1 MGLLTLVG
9 LAIAAQWV
17 LSHRG
22 LPALLATLPG
32 LEKIHERPGW
42 AGLALYA
49 LTLAVLWAILSDQSL
64 EVEGQPA
71 QLGIWKEMIL
81 VLAVIALAAWA
92 RLYRLAE
99 MPPGLELE
107 EAALARRALEIVH
120 GARPWPWQRAEPGT
134 SWAYPYFL
142 SLFYWLSGPGYLT
155 IKLPAVLSSVLTV
168 IPLYLLAREMMRPAT
183 AIAVIT
189 LYATSRWGINVARWG
204 NVHTLTPLFASLA
217 LWLTWRAVHTGRWR
231 YWITGGLTMGLSQ
244 YGDSTAWAIPIVA
257 TLFILWRAISP
268 KGYLARH
275 WRAVWLFYGL
285 ALLIWIPLSWTL
297 ATKPPPLA
305 ESERLALALESTPTA
320 TPEPDR
326 MSETFWHNLL
336 AYTQAF
342 HYRGDTDPR
351 RNLVGAPQL
360 EEITAVLLVIGL
372 GYAIARARR
381 PGPVLLL
388 LWCGAF
394 LAMGILASDGPNS
407 LRVYGLLPAFLLL
420 CGLALDMLWSAWERI
435 DPLSAEHLASAVL
448 LAVVAWAGLDGT
460 TTYFGRQGWQP
471 GTWEAFHATQT
482 QAALY
487 LRQLINPTNEV
498 PTSSPKAW
506 HIILSRG
513 LFGTPPLEVINPG
526 LMTSR
531 LTLARHLPLSPE
543 IAGDV
548 IYLVEPGWEP
558 VVDLLQQY
566 YPESWR
572 ELVRSP
578 LGVPLFTTFI
588 VPAEVIARRGLH
600 ASFWAG
606 TMMAGQPVAELP
618 VVDPLATSHPPLPLP
633 APLPAPYAERLS
645 GGLHLTRAGSY
656 RFRFSSP
663 TEKAWLYLNDTL
675 VASTGEEIEGP
686 TRPRSRTTEGIAL
699 WLPEGV
705 VPLRLERVISE
716 TTEPPPLRIEWLPPG
731 TETWLPLPSDRLL
744 PITPP
749 RGLIAAYYEEDRF
762 WGPPA
767 RFVLDPLLLPDS
779 PNGANTYAVRWLGAL
794 DVEQS
799 GQYWFRL
806 RAGGPARLYVGRHL
820 VIDNWRLGD
829 SSEQLGVVSL
839 SAGRVPL
846 EIRYVGYG
854 GLDTLEIEWLP
865 PGGTWQSLRQA
876 TFSWEQA
883 NMMQAWSPLPASSLV
898 AIPIFAETSAGEMAE
913 RLGELMPVDWRFQDE
928 RWPEPQRGANFQSRL
943 LKVGEG
949 VFDDGIGAFGPGELI
964 FELQGAYRRLQ
975 GAVGVDRDTIGD
987 GVAWFEVELDGRVIW
1002 ESGPRSVGDRALSFD
1017 LDVSGGGTLILRT
1030 REGEPTGSSDA
1041 IDWVNL
1047 RLVAR

>member
-1 MGLLTLVG
+1 
-9 LAIAAQWV
+9 
-17 LSHRG
+17 
-22 LPALLATLPG
+22 
-32 LEKIHERPGW
+32 
-42 AGLALYA
+42 
-49 LTLAVLWAILSDQSL
+49 
-64 EVEGQPA
+64 
-71 QLGIWKEMIL
+71 
-81 VLAVIALAAWA
+81 
-92 RLYRLAE
+92 
-99 MPPGLELE
+99 
-107 EAALARRALEIVH
+107 
-120 GARPWPWQRAEPGT
+120 
-134 SWAYPYFL
+134 
-142 SLFYWLSGPGYLT
+142 
-155 IKLPAVLSSVLTV
+155 
-168 IPLYLLAREMMRPAT
+168 
-183 AIAVIT
+183 
-189 LYATSRWGINVARWG
+189 
-204 NVHTLTPLFASLA
+204 
-217 LWLTWRAVHTGRWR
+217 
-231 YWITGGLTMGLSQ
+231 
-244 YGDSTAWAIPIVA
+244 
-257 TLFILWRAISP
+257 
-268 KGYLARH
+268 
-275 WRAVWLFYGL
+275 
-285 ALLIWIPLSWTL
+285 
-297 ATKPPPLA
+297 
-305 ESERLALALESTPTA
+305 
-320 TPEPDR
+320 
-326 MSETFWHNLL
+326 MSETFWHNWL
-336 AYTQAF
+336 AYIQAF

-360 EEITAVLLVIGL
+360 EEITAALLVIGL

-388 LWCGAF
+388 FWCGVF
-394 LAMGILASDGPNS
+394 LAMGILASEGPNS

-420 CGLALDMLWSAWERI
+420 CGLALDMLWNAWERI

-448 LAVVAWAGLDGT
+448 LAIVAWAGLDGT
-460 TTYFGRQGWQP
+460 TTYFSRQGWQP

-487 LRQLINPTNEV
+487 LRQLINPTDEI
-498 PTSSPKAW
+498 PTSSPKTW
-506 HIILSRG
+506 HVILSQG
-513 LFGTPPLEVINPG
+513 LFGTAPLEVINPG
-526 LMTSR
+526 LVTHR
-531 LTLARHLPLSPE
+531 LTLTGHVPLSPE
-543 IAGDV
+543 IASNV

-558 VVDLLQQY
+558 AVDLLQRY

-588 VPAEVIARRGLH
+588 VPAEVTARQGLH

-618 VVDPLATSHPPLPLP
+618 IVDPLATPHPPLPLP
-633 APLPAPYAERLS
+633 APPPTPYAERLS
-645 GGLHLTRAGSY
+645 GGLRLTQAGSY

-663 TEKAWLYLNDTL
+663 TEKAWLYLNDIL
-675 VASTGEEIEGP
+675 VASTEDGIEGP
-686 TRPRSRTTEGIAL
+686 TRPRSRATEGVAL

-705 VPLRLERVISE
+705 IPLRLERVISE

-731 TETWLPLPSDRLL
+731 TETWSPLPSDRLL

-767 RFVLDPLLLPDS
+767 HLVLDPLLLPDS
-779 PNGANTYAVRWLGAL
+779 PNGANTYAVRWLGTL
-794 DVEQS
+794 DAEQS

-820 VIDNWRLGD
+820 VIDDWRLGD

-839 SAGRVPL
+839 SAGRIPL
-846 EIRYVGYG
+846 EIRYVHYG

-876 TFSWEQA
+876 TLSWEQA
-883 NMMQAWSPLPASSLV
+883 NIMQAWSPLPPSSLV
-898 AIPIFAETSAGEMAE
+898 AIPVFTDTSAGEMAE
-913 RLGELMPVDWRFQDE
+913 RLGELAPVDWRFQDE
-928 RWPEPQRGANFQSRL
+928 RWPDPQRGANFQSRL
-943 LKVGEG
+943 LKVSEV
-949 VFDDGIGAFGPGELI
+949 VFDDGIGTFGPGELI

-987 GVAWFEVELDGRVIW
+987 GVAWFEVELDGHLIW

-1041 IDWVNL
+1041 VDWVNL